1 MNMRCNVAVQVA
13 VLLGTACAALTPQL
27 RAQTLVWEDNFN
39 GPAIDGNTW
48 TYDVGNGC
56 QIGLCGATA
65 RCSTTPAG
73 PRTRASKT
81 GGW

>member
-56 QIGLCGATA
+56 QIGLCGWGNGEMQYYTS
-65 RCSTTPAG
+65 RP
-73 PRTRASKT
+73 
-81 GGW
+81 